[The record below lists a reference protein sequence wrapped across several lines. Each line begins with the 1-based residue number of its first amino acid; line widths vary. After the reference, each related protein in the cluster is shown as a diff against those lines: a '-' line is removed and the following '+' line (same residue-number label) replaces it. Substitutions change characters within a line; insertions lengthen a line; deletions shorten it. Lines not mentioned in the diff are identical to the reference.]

1 MVQERSIR
9 SATASTPNDRSNGTN
24 ATCWTYFKSPLSSE
38 ITSTNPVVHA
48 IIGGTAPQPARLA
61 AARGM
66 LPLPQND
73 LLEVLVALTSSDD
86 AQIAAAATETLK
98 AESSEDLLLAASGQ
112 DTAPTVL
119 AYLATR
125 PDAIS
130 EVYEATILNTRTP
143 DQALA
148 KLAATTPHNS
158 LLELITIN
166 QQRLVRSP
174 EILDAILANP
184 ACSGEAERRARET
197 RKEFFEKERGARQI
211 ADELRA
217 RGQTA
222 AAEFFEAAEL
232 TTVAGELSLDDAW
245 LIAQH
250 IEVSDADLD
259 NAWLPAE
266 RYEEL
271 ISESLSDAAA
281 NAQRIIENE
290 RLESGEVNAER
301 VSLIRR
307 IMFMNT
313 RDRMKL
319 AMKGDREARSILI
332 RDSNK
337 VVCSAVV
344 NNPRITEQEIENI
357 AAMRTVSDEVLRL
370 IAMNRSWAR
379 SYPIIHNLARNPRTP
394 IPTAMNILNRIR
406 TKDLQNI
413 SQNRNVSETVR
424 RQAYRLQQARSGE

>member
-1 MVQERSIR
+1 MVQ
-9 SATASTPNDRSNGTN
+9 
-24 ATCWTYFKSPLSSE
+24 
-38 ITSTNPVVHA
+38 A
-48 IIGGTAPQPARLA
+48 IISGSAPQPARLA

-66 LPLPQND
+66 LPLQQSD
-73 LLEVLVALTSSDD
+73 LLEVLVALTNSDD
-86 AQIAAAATETLK
+86 AQIAAAASETLK
-98 AESSEDLLLAASGQ
+98 AETPEDLLIAATAQ
-112 DTAPTVL
+112 DTAPNVL
-119 AYLATR
+119 AYLATQ
-125 PDAIS
+125 PDGS
-130 EVYEATILNTRTP
+130 QEVYEATILNTRTP

-148 KLAATTPHNS
+148 KLASTTPHSS

-166 QQRLVRSP
+166 QQRLVRCP
-174 EILDAILANP
+174 EIIDAILQNP
-184 ACSGEAERRARET
+184 ACGGEAERRALET

-217 RGQTA
+217 RGQNA

-232 TTVAGELSLDDAW
+232 TTAAGELSLDDAW
-245 LIAQH
+245 LIAGH
-250 IEVSDADLD
+250 IEVSDADLND
-259 NAWLPAE
+259 AWLPAE

-271 ISESLSDAAA
+271 VSESPEDVSA
-281 NAQRIIENE
+281 NVQRIIENE
-290 RLESGEVNAER
+290 QHETGDLSTER

-344 NNPRITEQEIENI
+344 NNPRITEQEIENV

-370 IAMNRSWAR
+370 IALNRSWAR

-394 IPTAMNILNRIR
+394 IPTVMSILLRIR
-406 TKDLQNI
+406 TKDLQNL

-424 RQAYRLQQARSGE
+424 RQAYRLQQTRSGE